1 MAGLFSKPQG
11 KHHDLTAFVSKC
23 EGRRIDRLLTRCGF
37 ALSDP
42 LKNESAELYNLV
54 TKVGMPETVK
64 NDLCQQSE
72 IGRSLYE
79 TFLKDRFI

>member
-11 KHHDLTAFVSKC
+11 KYHNLTAFVSRQ
-23 EGRRIDRLLTRCGF
+23 EGRGIDRLLTRCGF
-37 ALSDP
+37 ADP
-42 LKNESAELYNLV
+42 FKYEIAELYNLV
-54 TKVGMPETVK
+54 SIFKMPERVR
-64 NDLCQQSE
+64 NDICQQSE